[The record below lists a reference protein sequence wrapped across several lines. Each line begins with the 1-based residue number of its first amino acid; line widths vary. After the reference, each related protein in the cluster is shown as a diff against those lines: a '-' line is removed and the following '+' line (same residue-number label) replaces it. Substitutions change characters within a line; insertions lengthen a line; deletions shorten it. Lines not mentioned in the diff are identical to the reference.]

1 VTVCDGEDK
10 GKDIFVHHSGIMPLN
25 SNYRTLKK
33 GEYLNFDIINGLN
46 GLQAVHVT
54 GIQGG
59 PLMCDFVTSVKP
71 NNVEPTSTSKP
82 QSQQRTRQLPVQTQ
96 GFNQASNNNT
106 QNKGKNGPGVQ
117 LNAQW
122 YVVTKSGRKK
132 NLAKYS
138 KEGRT
143 LMKQAKQ
150 QEA

>member
-1 VTVCDGEDK
+1 
-10 GKDIFVHHSGIMPLN
+10 
-25 SNYRTLKK
+25 
-33 GEYLNFDIINGLN
+33 
-46 GLQAVHVT
+46 
-54 GIQGG
+54 
-59 PLMCDFVTSVKP
+59 MCDFVTSVKP
-71 NNVEPTSTSKP
+71 NNVDVTPTT
-82 QSQQRTRQLPVQTQ
+82 QQRTRQLPLSTP
-96 GFNQASNNNT
+96 GMNQSANNT
-106 QNKGKNGPGVQ
+106 QYKGKNGPGVQ